1 MRRLAF
7 SGSAACGLAL
17 LTACS
22 GGTGFGN
29 NGSSLS
35 AIVFSSGSGQVND
48 FFVVPGGTAPVRIS
62 AIGVKGTPGSDYV
75 YGQTFAWTA
84 RFVNPTTD
92 PASIATYVTGT
103 APSTFKTCAAPPT
116 VQPPVPILVQG
127 PLSDVTSGFSGYA
140 PLAPTATA
148 ATVYAAA
155 VPGVAAPYCLVLT
168 AVHPGDG
175 TTGTVTVVV
184 SQSP

>member
-1 MRRLAF
+1 
-7 SGSAACGLAL
+7 
-17 LTACS
+17 
-22 GGTGFGN
+22 
-29 NGSSLS
+29 
-35 AIVFSSGSGQVND
+35 
-48 FFVVPGGTAPVRIS
+48 
-62 AIGVKGTPGSDYV
+62 
-75 YGQTFAWTA
+75 
-84 RFVNPTTD
+84 
-92 PASIATYVTGT
+92 VTGT
-103 APSTFKTCAAPPT
+103 APSTFKTCAAPPA

-140 PLAPTATA
+140 ALAPTATA

-168 AVHPGDG
+168 AIHPGDG

>member
-62 AIGVKGTPGSDYV
+62 AIG
-75 YGQTFAWTA
+75 F
-84 RFVNPTTD
+84 
-92 PASIATYVTGT
+92 
-103 APSTFKTCAAPPT
+103 
-116 VQPPVPILVQG
+116 
-127 PLSDVTSGFSGYA
+127 
-140 PLAPTATA
+140 
-148 ATVYAAA
+148 
-155 VPGVAAPYCLVLT
+155 
-168 AVHPGDG
+168 
-175 TTGTVTVVV
+175 
-184 SQSP
+184 